1 MTTTYGIRVVHE
13 GRETEF
19 GALSQAV
26 ARQLESTGLHRSVNI
41 TVTTSEV
48 PPGTPHI
55 CVCLCDENSK
65 KSDVIQAALAEELTS
80 GITVFPVLED
90 LDRFGEFAPQE
101 LTHANGILW
110 SDERSLQHLV
120 HTLLEE
126 LGIEEKH
133 RRVFISH
140 RRTDGLGAA
149 EQFHDELSHFKFRPF
164 IDRFAIREG
173 ANFQQEIGNA
183 LEDHAFLLL
192 LESPDAHNS
201 AWVFDEVDYALSH
214 TMGILIL
221 RWPGEVQEVPGSA
234 GLPRLFLGEEDIV
247 EDDHG
252 YSVLTKAAL
261 ERVLEEVERAH
272 ARGIVRRRNIIVK
285 SISEAAE
292 AAGVEG
298 CTSLS
303 GWQLL
308 ISTNKGTCIVGTTPR
323 LPTAIDLQI
332 LDRTAMRTGASLPSI
347 LVHSARTLPSS
358 LQEHLEWVSSGRRM
372 AIIPENAIGGWW
384 HHVN

>member
-19 GALSQAV
+19 RELSQAV
-26 ARQLESTGLHRSVNI
+26 ARQLESTGLHRSVGI
-41 TVTTSEV
+41 TVTTSEI
-48 PPGTPHI
+48 PPGTPRI
-55 CVCLCDENSK
+55 CVCLCGERSKNS
-65 KSDVIQAALAEELTS
+65 DAVQAALVEELAS
-80 GITVFPVLED
+80 GTTIFPVLKD
-90 LDRFGEFAPQE
+90 LSRFGEFAPQE
-101 LTHANGILW
+101 LTHANGIVW
-110 SDERSLQHLV
+110 SDEVTLQHLV

-126 LGIEEKH
+126 LGIEEKQ

-149 EQFHDELSHFKFRPF
+149 EQLHDELSHFKFRPF

-173 ANFQQEIGNA
+173 TNFQQEIGHA

-192 LESPDAHNS
+192 LETPDAYS
-201 AWVFDEVDYALSH
+201 SDWVFDEVDYALSH

-234 GLPRLFLGEEDIV
+234 GLPRLLLSEEDLV
-247 EDDHG
+247 ENDHG
-252 YSVLTKAAL
+252 YSVLTKAAV

-272 ARGIVRRRNIIVK
+272 ARGIVRRRSILVK

-292 AAGVEG
+292 AAGVKS
-298 CTSLS
+298 CTALS

-308 ISTNKGTCIVGTTPR
+308 IRTNDGTSIVGTTPR
-323 LPTAIDLQI
+323 LPTAIDLQA
-332 LDRTAMRTGASLPSI
+332 LDQTATRIGADLPGI
-347 LVHSARTLPSS
+347 LVHSARELPSV
-358 LQEHLEWVSSGRRM
+358 LQEHLEWVSGGRKM
-372 AIIPENAIGGWW
+372 AVIPENAVGGWW
-384 HHVN
+384 SHGN